1 MMLQRYILQRHQ
13 QLLEKQ
19 MGFYTPTGI
28 HVYVKDPIDNENV
41 DLEKVVA
48 HLEGTLP
55 EHLLGEVEMIIVGN
69 FPEFER
75 RKLNAFYDGGT
86 MYVSPDQDN
95 DDDLYD
101 DLVHETAHSLEQ
113 PYGALIYQDGKL
125 EQEFLEK
132 RRNLHKILWQVGYKI
147 PENVFLNPEYDEEFD
162 MFLLDKVGYDKLE
175 TLTQGMFVSPYAPTS
190 LREYFAT
197 GFTEYFLDSNHSHF
211 KQVSPQLYKK
221 LLLLQ
226 DPEKLDSDY

>member
-1 MMLQRYILQRHQ
+1 MD
-13 QLLEKQ
+13 
-19 MGFYTPTGI
+19 FYTPTGI
-28 HVYVKDPIDNENV
+28 HVYVKDPINNENV
-41 DLEKVVA
+41 DLEKVVV

-55 EHLLGEVEMIIVGN
+55 EHLLGEIEMIIVGN

-86 MYVSPDQDN
+86 IYVSPDQDN

-101 DLVHETAHSLEQ
+101 DLVHETAHSIEQ
-113 PYGALIYQDGKL
+113 PYGALIYQNGKL

-132 RRNLHKILWQVGYKI
+132 RRNLHKVLWQLDYKI

-175 TLTQGMFVSPYAPTS
+175 TLTQGIFVSPYAVTS
-190 LREYFAT
+190 LQEYFAT
-197 GFTEYFLDSNHSHF
+197 GFTEYFLDSNHSYL
-211 KQVSPQLYKK
+211 KQTSPQLYKK

-226 DPEKLDSDY
+226 DPEKFDNDY

>member
-1 MMLQRYILQRHQ
+1 MD
-13 QLLEKQ
+13 
-19 MGFYTPTGI
+19 FYTPTGI
-28 HVYVKDPIDNENV
+28 HVYVKDPINNENV

-55 EHLLGEVEMIIVGN
+55 EHLLGEIEMIIVGN

-86 MYVSPDQDN
+86 IYVSPDQDN

-101 DLVHETAHSLEQ
+101 DLVHETAHSIEQ
-113 PYGALIYQDGKL
+113 PYGALIYQNGKL

-132 RRNLHKILWQVGYKI
+132 RRNLHKVLWQLGYKI
-147 PENVFLNPEYDEEFD
+147 PENVFLNPEYNEEFD

-175 TLTQGMFVSPYAPTS
+175 TLTQGIFISPYATTS
-190 LREYFAT
+190 LQEYFAT
-197 GFTEYFLDSNHSHF
+197 GFTEYFLDSNHSYL

-221 LLLLQ
+221 LLFLQ

>member
-1 MMLQRYILQRHQ
+1 MLHHYILQRHQ

-19 MGFYTPTGI
+19 MDFYTPTGI
-28 HVYVKDPIDNENV
+28 HVYVKDPIDNEKV
-41 DLEKVVA
+41 DLEKVVI

-55 EHLLGEVEMIIVGN
+55 EHLLGEIEMIIVGN

-86 MYVSPDQDN
+86 IYVSPDQDN
-95 DDDLYD
+95 NEDLYD
-101 DLVHETAHSLEQ
+101 DLVHEVGHSIEQ
-113 PYGALIYQDGKL
+113 PYGALIYQNGKL

-132 RRNLHKILWQVGYKI
+132 RRHLHKVLWQLGYKI

-162 MFLLDKVGYDKLE
+162 MFLLDKVGYEKLE
-175 TLTQGMFVSPYAPTS
+175 TLTQGIFVSPYATTS
-190 LREYFAT
+190 LQEYFAT
-197 GFTEYFLDSNHSHF
+197 GFTEYFLDSNHSYL
-211 KQVSPQLYKK
+211 KQLSPQLYKK

>member
-1 MMLQRYILQRHQ
+1 MLQRYILQRHQ
-13 QLLEKQ
+13 QLLERQ
-19 MGFYTPTGI
+19 MDFYTPTGI

-86 MYVSPDQDN
+86 MYVSPDQDS

-190 LREYFAT
+190 LQEYYAT
-197 GFTEYFLDSNHSHF
+197 GFTEYFLDSNHSYL
-211 KQVSPQLYKK
+211 KQLSPQLYKK

>member
-1 MMLQRYILQRHQ
+1 
-13 QLLEKQ
+13 

-41 DLEKVVA
+41 DLEKVVV

-55 EHLLGEVEMIIVGN
+55 EHLLGEIEMIIIGN

-86 MYVSPDQDN
+86 IYVSPDQDSN
-95 DDDLYD
+95 DDLYD
-101 DLVHETAHSLEQ
+101 DLVHEAAHSVEQ
-113 PYGALIYQDGKL
+113 PYGAFIYQNGKL

-132 RRNLHKILWQVGYKI
+132 RRALHKVLWQLDYKI

-175 TLTQGMFVSPYAPTS
+175 TLTQGIFVSPYAVTS
-190 LREYFAT
+190 LQEYFAT
-197 GFTEYFLDSNHSHF
+197 GFTEYFLDSNHSYL
-211 KQVSPQLYKK
+211 KQLSPQLYKK
-221 LLLLQ
+221 LSLLQ
-226 DPEKLDSDY
+226 DPEKLDNDY

>member
-1 MMLQRYILQRHQ
+1 MLQHYILQRHQ
-13 QLLEKQ
+13 QLLERQ
-19 MGFYTPTGI
+19 MDFYTPTGI

-41 DLEKVVA
+41 DLEKVVI

-55 EHLLGEVEMIIVGN
+55 EHLLGEIEMIIIGN

-86 MYVSPDQDN
+86 IYVSPDQDSN
-95 DDDLYD
+95 DDLYD
-101 DLVHETAHSLEQ
+101 DLVHEVAHSIEQ
-113 PYGALIYQDGKL
+113 PYGALIYQNGKL

-132 RRNLHKILWQVGYKI
+132 RRPLHKVLWQLGYKI

-175 TLTQGMFVSPYAPTS
+175 TLTQGIFVSPYATTS
-190 LREYFAT
+190 LQEYFAT
-197 GFTEYFLDSNHSHF
+197 GFTEYFLDSNHSYL

-221 LLLLQ
+221 LLFLQ

>member
-1 MMLQRYILQRHQ
+1 MMLQHYILQRHQ
-13 QLLEKQ
+13 QLLERQ
-19 MGFYTPTGI
+19 MDFYTPTGI
-28 HVYVKDPIDNENV
+28 HVYIKDPIENEKV

-48 HLEGTLP
+48 HLEGSLP
-55 EHLLGEVEMIIVGN
+55 AHLLGEIEMIIVGN

-86 MYVSPDQDN
+86 MYISPDQDSN
-95 DDDLYD
+95 DDLYD
-101 DLVHETAHSLEQ
+101 DLIHETAHSLEQ

-132 RRNLHKILWQVGYKI
+132 RKHLHKILWHLDYKI
-147 PENVFLNPEYDEEFD
+147 PESVFLNPEYDEEFD
-162 MFLLDKVGYDKLE
+162 MFLLDNVGYDKLE

-221 LLLLQ
+221 LLSLQ
-226 DPEKLDSDY
+226 DPEELDNSL

>member
-1 MMLQRYILQRHQ
+1 MLQRYILQRHQ
-13 QLLEKQ
+13 QLLERQ
-19 MGFYTPTGI
+19 MDFYTPTGI

-41 DLEKVVA
+41 DLEKVVV

-55 EHLLGEVEMIIVGN
+55 EHLLGEIEMIIIGN

-86 MYVSPDQDN
+86 IYVSPDQDSN
-95 DDDLYD
+95 DDLYD
-101 DLVHETAHSLEQ
+101 DLVHEAAHSVEQ
-113 PYGALIYQDGKL
+113 PYGAFIYQNGKL

-132 RRNLHKILWQVGYKI
+132 RRTLHKVLWQLDYKI

-175 TLTQGMFVSPYAPTS
+175 TLTQGIFVSPYAVTS
-190 LREYFAT
+190 LQEYFAT
-197 GFTEYFLDSNHSHF
+197 GFTEYFLDSNHSYL
-211 KQVSPQLYKK
+211 KQLSPQLYKK
-221 LLLLQ
+221 LSLLQ
-226 DPEKLDSDY
+226 DPEKLDNDY

>member
-1 MMLQRYILQRHQ
+1 MMLQHYILQRHQ
-13 QLLEKQ
+13 QLLERQ
-19 MGFYTPTGI
+19 MDFYTPTGI

-226 DPEKLDSDY
+226 DPEELDNSL

>member
-1 MMLQRYILQRHQ
+1 MLQHYILQRHQ

-19 MGFYTPTGI
+19 TGFYTPTGI

-55 EHLLGEVEMIIVGN
+55 EHLLGEIEMIIIGN

-86 MYVSPDQDN
+86 IYISPDQDSN
-95 DDDLYD
+95 EDLYD
-101 DLVHETAHSLEQ
+101 DLVHEVAHSVEQ
-113 PYGALIYQDGKL
+113 PYGAFIYQNGKL

-132 RRNLHKILWQVGYKI
+132 RRALHKVLWQLDYKI

-175 TLTQGMFVSPYAPTS
+175 TLTQGIFVSPYAVTS
-190 LREYFAT
+190 LQEYFAT
-197 GFTEYFLDSNHSHF
+197 GFTEYFLDSNHSYL
-211 KQVSPQLYKK
+211 KQASPQLYKK

>member
-1 MMLQRYILQRHQ
+1 MLHHYILQRHKK
-13 QLLEKQ
+13 LLERQ
-19 MGFYTPTGI
+19 MDFYTPTGI
-28 HVYVKDPIDNENV
+28 HVYVKDPINNENV
-41 DLEKVVA
+41 DLEKVVV

-55 EHLLGEVEMIIVGN
+55 EHLLGEIEMIIVGN

-86 MYVSPDQDN
+86 IYVSPDQDN

-101 DLVHETAHSLEQ
+101 DLVHETAHSIEQ
-113 PYGALIYQDGKL
+113 PYGALIYQNGKL

-132 RRNLHKILWQVGYKI
+132 RRNLHKVLWQLDYKI

-175 TLTQGMFVSPYAPTS
+175 TLTQGIFVSPYAVTS
-190 LREYFAT
+190 LQEYFAT
-197 GFTEYFLDSNHSHF
+197 GFTEYFLDSNHSYL
-211 KQVSPQLYKK
+211 KQTSPQLYKK

-226 DPEKLDSDY
+226 DPEKFDNDY

>member
-1 MMLQRYILQRHQ
+1 
-13 QLLEKQ
+13 

-41 DLEKVVA
+41 DLEKVVV

-55 EHLLGEVEMIIVGN
+55 EHLLGEIEMIIIGN

-86 MYVSPDQDN
+86 IYVSPDQDSN
-95 DDDLYD
+95 DDLYD
-101 DLVHETAHSLEQ
+101 DLVHEAAHSVEQ
-113 PYGALIYQDGKL
+113 PYGAFIYQNGKL

-132 RRNLHKILWQVGYKI
+132 RRTLHKVLWQLDYKI

-175 TLTQGMFVSPYAPTS
+175 TLTQGIFVSPYAATS
-190 LREYFAT
+190 LQEYYAT
-197 GFTEYFLDSNHSHF
+197 GFTEYFLDSNHSYL
-211 KQVSPQLYKK
+211 KQLSPQLYKK
-221 LLLLQ
+221 LSLLQ
-226 DPEKLDSDY
+226 DPEKLDNDY

>member
-1 MMLQRYILQRHQ
+1 MD
-13 QLLEKQ
+13 
-19 MGFYTPTGI
+19 FYTPTGI
-28 HVYVKDPIDNENV
+28 HVYVKDPINNENV

-55 EHLLGEVEMIIVGN
+55 EHLLGEIEMIIVGN

-86 MYVSPDQDN
+86 IYVSPDQDN

-101 DLVHETAHSLEQ
+101 DLVHETAHSIEQ
-113 PYGALIYQDGKL
+113 PYGALIYQNGKL

-132 RRNLHKILWQVGYKI
+132 RRNLHKVLWQLGYKI
-147 PENVFLNPEYDEEFD
+147 PENVFLNPEYNEEFD

-175 TLTQGMFVSPYAPTS
+175 TLTQGIFVSPYAATS
-190 LREYFAT
+190 LQEYFAT
-197 GFTEYFLDSNHSHF
+197 GFTEYFLDSNHSYL

-221 LLLLQ
+221 LLFLQ